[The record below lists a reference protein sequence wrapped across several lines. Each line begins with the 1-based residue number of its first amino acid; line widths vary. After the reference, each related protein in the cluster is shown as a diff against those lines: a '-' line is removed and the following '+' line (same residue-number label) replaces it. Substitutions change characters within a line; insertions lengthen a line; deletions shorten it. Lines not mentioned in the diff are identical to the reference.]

1 MSNVTAEEMCQAI
14 TTECDAIRDF
24 LVEKNKSYGG
34 SVFDPVRIFSKVDIV
49 EQINVRMDDKLSRM
63 ARGND
68 YGEDVEKDLLGYLL
82 LKRAVSKIVEKG
94 KT

>member
-1 MSNVTAEEMCQAI
+1 MSIITSEIMCSAIAAECNI
-14 TTECDAIRDF
+14 IRDF
-24 LVEKNKSYGG
+24 LLEKNKSYGG

-49 EQINVRMDDKLSRM
+49 EQINVRMDDKLSRL

-82 LKRAVSKIVEKG
+82 LKQAVKRVIKEYNL
-94 KT
+94 